1 MEPLTQLDG
10 VAARLNRLALQK
22 ALYRT
27 LGVALIA
34 AAVCG
39 WTVSSL
45 APRPFAA
52 LSIMAGILV
61 AVVAVDSVRQLR
73 ADWADRLGAARWI
86 ERKVELE
93 QRLLTLVSAPS
104 DARSGRLWQELEEDN
119 RLHSPL
125 WQPSAL
131 RIPTIPTNFA
141 LLAVGL
147 IASLAALSLDEDETE
162 ISPPPPALVNPAAPD
177 PQGAMPRP
185 KSGGP
190 ESRAR
195 RLQVPAPGPGSTTE
209 ARGRAGVARPQ
220 TALAPGRGARPG
232 AGAATEP
239 LGLGQPGRPLERAGI
254 ERFSLPLGAVAT
266 EDSEGE
272 GRLVG
277 RSAPGFAPVERAP
290 QDDDVSIQRQ
300 NIPPEYEPVIRR
312 IFERNP

>member
-1 MEPLTQLDG
+1 LEPLTQLDG

-52 LSIMAGILV
+52 LSILAGILV
-61 AVVAVDSVRQLR
+61 AVVAAESVRQLR
-73 ADWADRLGAARWI
+73 TDWADRLGAARWI
-86 ERKVELE
+86 ERKVDLE
-93 QRLLTLVSAPS
+93 QRLLTLVSAPT

-119 RLHSPL
+119 RLHAPL

-141 LLAVGL
+141 ILAVGL
-147 IASLAALSLDEDETE
+147 VAALAALSLDEDEPE
-162 ISPPPPALVNPAAPD
+162 MSPPPPALVDPAAAD

-185 KSGGP
+185 KTEGP

-209 ARGRAGVARPQ
+209 TRERAGVARPQ
-220 TALAPGRGARPG
+220 SALAPGQGARPG

-239 LGLGQPGRPLERAGI
+239 LRPGRPGSPLERAGI
-254 ERFSLPLGAVAT
+254 DRFSLPLGAVAT
-266 EDSEGE
+266 EDSKGE

-277 RSAPGFAPVERAP
+277 RSAPGFDDVERGP
-290 QDDDVSIQRQ
+290 QDDGVSIQRQ